1 MKSGYGGTST
11 TTCRKGQPQETPV
24 QNDSRTDST
33 YDLPQILTV
42 EETAEFLRL
51 NVKTVH
57 AAIAAGTFPGRKVGR
72 RTVILR
78 DALLDWLKSE
88 ERVLPGRRRKR

>member
-1 MKSGYGGTST
+1 MTEKEQEQEQVINVTNDPTYGLS
-11 TTCRKGQPQETPV
+11 PV
-24 QNDSRTDST
+24 
-33 YDLPQILTV
+33 LTV

-57 AAIAAGTFPGRKVGR
+57 AAIAARDFPGRKVGR